1 MHPDPELLALLALG
15 EDVEPA
21 ERAHVAACPGCRVE
35 VAELTQLV
43 GIGRTSGSA
52 PPLQAPPARV
62 WEATAA
68 ELGFTLRPS
77 DAVVQT
83 NGSSVQ
89 PPSAQRS
96 AAPSDPRSAPRRA
109 RPSTDDD
116 PSRYDSE
123 PPAVLAAAPSRR
135 GRRALALVLA
145 AVSALVVGFAI
156 GNVVSLPTRSETV
169 ARTQLAALPSWPDSN
184 GTAVVEQ
191 DRDGHRDLVI
201 TMHTPQP
208 VDGSREVWLI
218 NRTVTS
224 MFSLGYMRGTTYRLV
239 IPDGLDLSAYPIVDV
254 SREPFGDTD
263 PAHSLNSIVRGTL
276 AQ

>member
-15 EDVEPA
+15 EDVAPVD
-21 ERAHVAACPGCRVE
+21 RAHVASCPGCRTE

-43 GIGRTSGSA
+43 GIGRTSGAA
-52 PPLQAPPARV
+52 PTLQTPPARV

-68 ELGFTLRPS
+68 ELGLTLRPS
-77 DAVVQT
+77 GAVIQT
-83 NGSSVQ
+83 NGASVH
-89 PPSAQRS
+89 PPSALGV
-96 AAPSDPRSAPRRA
+96 APRRA
-109 RPSTDDD
+109 LPLDDETSWYTTEPAAD
-116 PSRYDSE
+116 P
-123 PPAVLAAAPSRR
+123 APIRSRR
-135 GRRALALVLA
+135 GRRALSVVLA
-145 AVSALVVGFAI
+145 AVIALVVGFAI
-156 GNVVSLPTRSETV
+156 GNAVSLPSRSETV
-169 ARTQLAALPSWPDSN
+169 ARTQLAALPSWPDSS

-201 TMHTPQP
+201 TMHTAQP

-218 NRTVTS
+218 NGTVTS
-224 MFSLGYMRGTTYRLV
+224 MFSLGYLRGTTARLV

-263 PAHSLNSIVRGTL
+263 PAHSRNSIVRGTL